1 MDINALTEQ
10 LVLLFVLIFV
20 GYIAIRAKLLPHN
33 ANKVIADLVVN
44 ITCPATLLYAVAT
57 SSRALSNGAVLGILG
72 ITVLTFGGQILLAM
86 LFTKVM
92 GIRGNTGG
100 VYRFMLVF
108 SNCGFLGFPV
118 VQALFGGDAVFIASM
133 YNLIFQLLCYT
144 YGVSQVAADPSSRKF
159 SLRMI
164 CTPMVITSVAAL
176 ILYLANVPFHPT
188 LVSALSL
195 LDRITSPASMLAIG
209 CALAAYPL
217 KQIFGRWQVYV
228 FCVVRLIVIP
238 VLVWAILRLFISNDL
253 ILGVM
258 VVLSALPA
266 ATNTALLCA
275 KYGGDEST
283 AASGLFVSTLLSLLT
298 LPTLLRIL
306 F

>member
-1 MDINALTEQ
+1 MNIEALSAQ
-10 LVLLFVLIFV
+10 MLILFALIFI
-20 GYIAIRAKLLPHN
+20 GYIAMKIHFLPNN

-44 ITCPATLLYAVAT
+44 ITCPATTLYAVAT
-57 SSRALSNGAVLGILG
+57 SSHAMSNKTVFGILG
-72 ITVLTFGGQILLAM
+72 ITALTFAGLILLAT
-86 LFTKVM
+86 LFTKVL
-92 GIRGNTGG
+92 GLKGPQGG

-118 VQALFGGDAVFIASM
+118 VQALFGGDAVFIASI
-133 YNLIFQLLCYT
+133 YNLIFQLLCFT
-144 YGVSQVAADPSSRKF
+144 YGVNQVAANSGTRNF
-159 SLRMI
+159 SPKMLY
-164 CTPMVITSVAAL
+164 TPMVITSVLAL
-176 ILYLANVPFHPT
+176 IFYLADVPFHSTVVDVLET
-188 LVSALSL
+188 L
-195 LDRITSPASMLAIG
+195 DQITGPASMLVIG

-228 FCVVRLIVIP
+228 FCVLRLVGIP
-238 VLVWAILRLFISNDL
+238 LLVWGILRLFITDQL

-283 AASGLFVSTLLSLLT
+283 AASGLFVSTLLSMVT
-298 LPTLLRIL
+298 LPLLLRIL